1 MKSFK
6 QYTTE
11 SSLGYGKFQRLKT
24 KKGKEIS
31 ARLKA
36 MQKRNTVKIA
46 QARTRA
52 SQSRTLRTQAQQ
64 RRKENA
70 LEKQGQAMRRRTDS
84 VAFPTNP
91 ISNVDLDRAIDLE
104 INNRAAMSS
113 ATPLQR
119 RKR

>member
-1 MKSFK
+1 
-6 QYTTE
+6 
-11 SSLGYGKFQRLKT
+11 
-24 KKGKEIS
+24 
-31 ARLKA
+31 
-36 MQKRNTVKIA
+36 
-46 QARTRA
+46 
-52 SQSRTLRTQAQQ
+52 
-64 RRKENA
+64 
-70 LEKQGQAMRRRTDS
+70 QAMRMKTDS